1 MDCATGSGEESEEE
15 DADAVDDDSGSE
27 ETGSE
32 LRDDQTDTSSA
43 EVPTVRP
50 WRAVT
55 LRSSL
60 ELERRPPV
68 ERVRRGRRA
77 QAAPGAEAGDRGPAA
92 GRDTAEQ
99 EAKQEEEERLVL
111 ESNPLEWTVT
121 DVVRFIK
128 LTDCAPLAKIFQEQ
142 DIDGQALLLLTLPTV
157 QECMELKL
165 GPAIKLCHQIERVK
179 VAFYAQY
186 AN

>member
-1 MDCATGSGEESEEE
+1 M
-15 DADAVDDDSGSE
+15 DDDSGSE

-43 EVPTVRP
+43 EVPSVRP

-60 ELERRPPV
+60 ELERQAPV

-92 GRDTAEQ
+92 SRDTAE
-99 EAKQEEEERLVL
+99 
-111 ESNPLEWTVT
+111 VT
-121 DVVRFIK
+121 PM
-128 LTDCAPLAKIFQEQ
+128 AWSWLAAVANR
-142 DIDGQALLLLTLPTV
+142 QAVHRENTLLPTKKGLQCRTPV
-157 QECMELKL
+157 
-165 GPAIKLCHQIERVK
+165 
-179 VAFYAQY
+179 
-186 AN
+186 